1 MIDTKF
7 IKQSENQLIKDLSA
21 LKISINSVSTKRE
34 EILNNVLEDVSELFH
49 QVHELLDTVEVFKR
63 SFK

>member
-34 EILNNVLEDVSELFH
+34 EILNNAVEDVSELVH
-49 QVHELLDTVEVFKR
+49 QVHEVLDTVEVFKR